1 MKREPCTPR
10 SCNHVDFVLASMDCE
25 RLADYLEFCECDEKH
40 FVYPRVARLL
50 VRSKV
55 SASHVPFT
63 STDFSLCLQI
73 NMSMIEER
81 IRYYRQRIATIV
93 ESGGKHTRRPTVTAS
108 AHVLFVVVSQRMLLR
123 LETRLR
129 RLELVTAF
137 FEDTF
142 ARCCQRC
149 TLSPR
154 ANGALPSSIPC
165 IQDAVSKKHEVLV
178 AVVKN
183 IIIHESNATTQLCF
197 LL

>member
-129 RLELVTAF
+129 RLELVTAVLK
-137 FEDTF
+137 T
-142 ARCCQRC
+142 R
-149 TLSPR
+149 SP
-154 ANGALPSSIPC
+154 
-165 IQDAVSKKHEVLV
+165 V
-178 AVVKN
+178 AVNDALYLHVPMEPCHHLSRAYK
-183 IIIHESNATTQLCF
+183 TQYRRNMKLFGCCSEKHHNT
-197 LL
+197 